1 MKELYIFILFAS
13 LAYSFLNSNFRN
25 SKYLTKLYLRYL
37 PDESK
42 MYQDMFDKFE
52 YYSVKNDTKK
62 QEEYLFK
69 IYKLNLFKKNLTDN
83 RNLTDHKN

>member
-1 MKELYIFILFAS
+1 MLKNFNVKKYVS
-13 LAYSFLNSNFRN
+13 RLNL
-25 SKYLTKLYLRYL
+25 KYL

-52 YYSVKNDTKK
+52 YYSVIKDTKK

-69 IYKLNLFKKNLTDN
+69 IYKLNLFKANLTKD
-83 RNLTDHKN
+83 KN

>member
-1 MKELYIFILFAS
+1 MKEILINLLFISIAV
-13 LAYSFLNSNFRN
+13 SFLLKNVNVKKYV
-25 SKYLTKLYLRYL
+25 SKLNLKYL

-69 IYKLNLFKKNLTDN
+69 IYKLNLFRANLTKD
-83 RNLTDHKN
+83 KN

>member
-1 MKELYIFILFAS
+1 MKEFYILILFAS
-13 LAYSFLNSNFRN
+13 LTYSFLNSNFRN

-52 YYSVKNDTKK
+52 YYSAKNDTKK

-83 RNLTDHKN
+83 KNLTDHKN

>member
-1 MKELYIFILFAS
+1 MKEFYILILFAS
-13 LAYSFLNSNFRN
+13 LTYSFLNSNFRN

-52 YYSVKNDTKK
+52 YYSAKNDTKK

-69 IYKLNLFKKNLTDN
+69 IYKLNLFKKNLTD
-83 RNLTDHKN
+83 HKN

>member
-1 MKELYIFILFAS
+1 MKEILINLLFISIAV
-13 LAYSFLNSNFRN
+13 SFLLKNVNVKKYV
-25 SKYLTKLYLRYL
+25 SKLNLKYL

-52 YYSVKNDTKK
+52 YYSVINDTKK

-69 IYKLNLFKKNLTDN
+69 IYKLNLFKANLTKD
-83 RNLTDHKN
+83 KN

>member
-1 MKELYIFILFAS
+1 MKEILINLLFISIAV
-13 LAYSFLNSNFRN
+13 SFLLKNVNVKKYV
-25 SKYLTKLYLRYL
+25 SKLNLKYL

-69 IYKLNLFKKNLTDN
+69 IYKLNLFKANLTKD
-83 RNLTDHKN
+83 KN

>member
-1 MKELYIFILFAS
+1 MKEILINLLFISIAV
-13 LAYSFLNSNFRN
+13 SFLLKNVNVKRYE
-25 SKYLTKLYLRYL
+25 SKLNLKYL

-69 IYKLNLFKKNLTDN
+69 IYKLNLFRANLTKD
-83 RNLTDHKN
+83 KN

>member
-1 MKELYIFILFAS
+1 MKEILINLLFISIAV
-13 LAYSFLNSNFRN
+13 SFLLKNVNVKRYE
-25 SKYLTKLYLRYL
+25 SKLNLKYL

-52 YYSVKNDTKK
+52 YYSVINDTKK

-69 IYKLNLFKKNLTDN
+69 IYKLNLFRANLTKD
-83 RNLTDHKN
+83 KN

>member
-1 MKELYIFILFAS
+1 MKELYILILFAS
-13 LAYSFLNSNFRN
+13 LTYSFLNSNFRN

-52 YYSVKNDTKK
+52 YYSAKNDTKK

-83 RNLTDHKN
+83 KNLTDHKN

>member
-1 MKELYIFILFAS
+1 MKQFYIFIFLTS
-13 LAYSFLNSNFRN
+13 LAYSFLSGNFRS

-52 YYSVKNDTKK
+52 YYSAKNDTKK

-69 IYKLNLFKKNLTDN
+69 IYKLNLFKRNLTDN
-83 RNLTDHKN
+83 KNLTDHKN

>member
-1 MKELYIFILFAS
+1 MKEILVNLLFISIAV
-13 LAYSFLNSNFRN
+13 SFLLKNVNVKRYV
-25 SKYLTKLYLRYL
+25 SKLNLKYL

-69 IYKLNLFKKNLTDN
+69 IYKLNLFRANLTKD
-83 RNLTDHKN
+83 KN

>member
-1 MKELYIFILFAS
+1 MKEILINLLFISIAV
-13 LAYSFLNSNFRN
+13 YFLLKNVNVKRYE
-25 SKYLTKLYLRYL
+25 SKLNLKYL

-69 IYKLNLFKKNLTDN
+69 IYKLNLFRANLTKD
-83 RNLTDHKN
+83 KN

>member
-1 MKELYIFILFAS
+1 MKGFYILILFAS
-13 LAYSFLNSNFRN
+13 LTYSFLNSNFRN

-52 YYSVKNDTKK
+52 YYSAKNDTKK

>member
-1 MKELYIFILFAS
+1 MKEILINLLFISIAV
-13 LAYSFLNSNFRN
+13 SFLLKNVNFKKYV
-25 SKYLTKLYLRYL
+25 SKLNLKYL

-52 YYSVKNDTKK
+52 YYSVINDTKK

-69 IYKLNLFKKNLTDN
+69 IYKLNLFKANLTKD
-83 RNLTDHKN
+83 KN

>member
-1 MKELYIFILFAS
+1 MILFAS
-13 LAYSFLNSNFRN
+13 LTYSFLNSNFRN

-69 IYKLNLFKKNLTDN
+69 IYKLNLFKANLTKD
-83 RNLTDHKN
+83 KN

>member
-1 MKELYIFILFAS
+1 MKEFYILILFAS
-13 LAYSFLNSNFRN
+13 LTYSFLNSNFRN

-69 IYKLNLFKKNLTDN
+69 IYKLNLFKANLTKD
-83 RNLTDHKN
+83 KN

>member
-1 MKELYIFILFAS
+1 
-13 LAYSFLNSNFRN
+13 
-25 SKYLTKLYLRYL
+25 
-37 PDESK
+37 

-52 YYSVKNDTKK
+52 YYSAKNDTKK